1 MSAPAPI
8 GPVTLRPATSRDTPA
23 VRALVFGILA
33 EFGFTP
39 DPTGT
44 DADLEDLEL
53 SYSRRGG
60 AFELAEGTH
69 GELLGCVGLYPLD
82 GETVELRKMYLRADA
97 RGLGL
102 GHRLLAH
109 ALDVAR
115 DRGFSTVVLQTASLL
130 ERAVGMYRR
139 AGFEPYQPEVRV
151 PRCDIAL
158 RLRLPGR
165 DLSRAPGV

>member
-1 MSAPAPI
+1 VSALTPP

-39 DPTGT
+39 DPAGT

-60 AFELAEGTH
+60 TFEVAVGPN
-69 GELLGCVGLYPLD
+69 GELLGCVGLYPLEM
-82 GETVELRKMYLRADA
+82 ETVELRKMYLRADA

-102 GHRLLAH
+102 GRRLLAH
-109 ALDVAR
+109 ALDVAH
-115 DRGFSTVVLQTASLL
+115 DRGYGTVVLQTASVL
-130 ERAVGMYRR
+130 ERAVSMYRR
-139 AGFEPYQPEVRV
+139 AGFEPYQPEVWV

-158 RLRLPGR
+158 RLRLPRR